1 MAELNPC
8 CAPETQAVCC
18 EPDAKAECCESH
30 EDGCGCSAGQPEVRE
45 TVRERYAAAALASAA
60 GQGCGCGPDIALA
73 DQTGA
78 QVFGDALYAGAD
90 TEGATDAAIS
100 ASLGCGVPTAVRV
113 ISSTLVCVFAA
124 LCTQLR

>member
-1 MAELNPC
+1 MSIDMELIPKNKRAARERWCEAGVYPHRPRGH
-8 CAPETQAVCC
+8 APPPAGV
-18 EPDAKAECCESH
+18 AKAECCESH
-30 EDGCGCSAGQPEVRE
+30 EDGCGCSAGEPEVRA
-45 TVRERYAAAALASAA
+45 TVRERYAAAALASGA

-100 ASLGCGVPTAVRV
+100 ASLG
-113 ISSTLVCVFAA
+113 
-124 LCTQLR
+124 